1 MNNNWRQTTD
11 VRIRNRPVES
21 VRTILLMAADA
32 LTEGMKSDDEVTKQL
47 ILELDELRK
56 LVY

>member
-11 VRIRNRPVES
+11 VRIRNRSVES